1 MLHIKAERLLRHRS
15 IGHFVIKMN
24 KFCRHRKIGRHKV
37 NSRPMDF
44 LSKYFWIYQIY
55 GRQST
60 LPLNLQWPVTN
71 LSLECATEA
80 CNGCSQMHFKNKC
93 YSNHLRRSLENF
105 FDNFFFVVLHLF
117 HLLFWL
123 CRKCVGFTSKNIITF
138 TYDRTRAH
146 TEMELSKKS
155 KHQRLNLEDSEVCER
170 FHFILFF
177 FITRETAQVLF
188 IIHEHIIY
196 S

>member
-105 FDNFFFVVLHLF
+105 FDNFFFCCSSSFPSPLLVMPKMRWIPIEKHHNF
-117 HLLFWL
+117 HV
-123 CRKCVGFTSKNIITF
+123 RSHS
-138 TYDRTRAH
+138 RTHRNG
-146 TEMELSKKS
+146 T
-155 KHQRLNLEDSEVCER
+155 V
-170 FHFILFF
+170 
-177 FITRETAQVLF
+177 
-188 IIHEHIIY
+188 
-196 S
+196 